1 MSPVVVDSAPIE
13 DGYNSTIPCDAQKHG
28 VQICEK
34 PHRSPLIELVHPL
47 QVLLDAWSFG
57 APKEET
63 AMTAGVNTTIG
74 ETPKGSGVT
83 WTFSRRAVSL
93 SLLALLAIVMGPF
106 PALAGQRTRRPV
118 APNSDATLY
127 EVSETVHFDSA
138 AGLSVTMRNA
148 IATLLGSANLGTPLC
163 PAAVLAMNPAAT
175 SCDIA
180 GQGQD
185 SVSLATGLGPVWG
198 TFAVLINAPGNSDD
212 HIPDLP
218 VLTGTFTG
226 DVDLSPAVQSQIPLG
241 YLRNGQLTVDQTGQV
256 ISFSGTFR
264 LPFSQVDAMGLK
276 RDYYLAADGTPIPVR
291 QHERDLG
298 FPLVRL
304 EVTFGQ

>member
-1 MSPVVVDSAPIE
+1 
-13 DGYNSTIPCDAQKHG
+13 
-28 VQICEK
+28 
-34 PHRSPLIELVHPL
+34 
-47 QVLLDAWSFG
+47 
-57 APKEET
+57 
-63 AMTAGVNTTIG
+63 
-74 ETPKGSGVT
+74 
-83 WTFSRRAVSL
+83 
-93 SLLALLAIVMGPF
+93 
-106 PALAGQRTRRPV
+106 TRRPV

-138 AGLSVTMRNA
+138 AGLSVTMRDA

-185 SVSLATGLGPVWG
+185 SVSLATGLGPGWG

-304 EVTFGQ
+304 GDPVGHQRPPVEEFCSGRYLPACNSNCAVMLMPDINQVISDWGYAGIFLVVILGNIGLPVPEETVLAVAGYLVWSGRLQLLPVLIVGLV

>member
-1 MSPVVVDSAPIE
+1 
-13 DGYNSTIPCDAQKHG
+13 
-28 VQICEK
+28 
-34 PHRSPLIELVHPL
+34 
-47 QVLLDAWSFG
+47 
-57 APKEET
+57 
-63 AMTAGVNTTIG
+63 MTAGVNTTIA
-74 ETPKGSGVT
+74 ETPNDSRVA
-83 WTFSRRAVSL
+83 WTFRRRAVSL
-93 SLLALLAIVMGPF
+93 SLLLLFALVLGPF

-138 AGLSVTMRNA
+138 AGLSVTMRDA

-241 YLRNGQLTVDQTGQV
+241 YLRNGQLTIDQTGQV
-256 ISFSGTFR
+256 ISFSGIFR
-264 LPFSQVDAMGLK
+264 LPFTLVDPMGFK
-276 RDYYLAADGTPIPVR
+276 RDYYLATDGTPIPVR

>member
-1 MSPVVVDSAPIE
+1 
-13 DGYNSTIPCDAQKHG
+13 
-28 VQICEK
+28 
-34 PHRSPLIELVHPL
+34 
-47 QVLLDAWSFG
+47 
-57 APKEET
+57 
-63 AMTAGVNTTIG
+63 MTAGVNTTIA
-74 ETPKGSGVT
+74 EIPKGSRVA
-83 WTFSRRAVSL
+83 WTFNRHAVSL
-93 SLLALLAIVMGPF
+93 LLLLLFALVLGPF

-127 EVSETVHFDSA
+127 EVSETVRFDSA
-138 AGLSVTMRNA
+138 AGLSVTMRDA
-148 IATLLGSANLGTPLC
+148 IATLMGSANLGTPLC

-241 YLRNGQLTVDQTGQV
+241 YLRNGQLTIDQTGQV
-256 ISFSGTFR
+256 ISFSGIFR
-264 LPFSQVDAMGLK
+264 LPFTLVDPMGFK
-276 RDYYLAADGTPIPVR
+276 RDYYLATDGTPIPVR

>member
-1 MSPVVVDSAPIE
+1 MA
-13 DGYNSTIPCDAQKHG
+13 
-28 VQICEK
+28 
-34 PHRSPLIELVHPL
+34 
-47 QVLLDAWSFG
+47 
-57 APKEET
+57 T
-63 AMTAGVNTTIG
+63 ASLNTHIA
-74 ETPKGSGVT
+74 VT
-83 WTFSRRAVSL
+83 RKTSRVSWKASRRVVAL
-93 SLLALLAIVMGPF
+93 SLLIMILALLAIMMGPF

-127 EVSETVHFDSA
+127 EVTETVRFDSA

-148 IATLLGSANLGTPLC
+148 IATLMGSAKLGTPLC
-163 PAAVLAMNPAAT
+163 PVAVLATNPTAT

-212 HIPDLP
+212 HVPDLP

-226 DVDLSPAVQSQIPLG
+226 DVDLSSAVQAQIPLG
-241 YLRNGQLTVDQTGQV
+241 YLRNGRLTIDQTGQV
-256 ISFSGTFR
+256 ISFTGTFR
-264 LPFSQVDAMGLK
+264 LPFSRGESEGRKNDF
-276 RDYYLAADGTPIPVR
+276 YLADDGTSIPVR
-291 QHERDLG
+291 QQERDLG

-304 EVTFGQ
+304 EVTFGP